1 MKHDIGMEI
10 LNVLKEHHTSNHPP
24 TVLQA
29 KNILS
34 MYPRFEDCKV
44 TRDKDDDGITITFSE
59 K

>member
-10 LNVLKEHHTSNHPP
+10 LNVLKEHHTINQPP
-24 TVLQA
+24 TVLQV

-34 MYPRFEDCKV
+34 MYPRFDDCKV
-44 TRDKDDDGITITFSE
+44 TRDEDDDALVITFTE